1 MSYKLIMGNR
11 RYSSWSLRA
20 WLFLCQ
26 SGIDFDVELIP
37 IYTPEFETFRDDN
50 FPARQVPTLIA
61 DVNGKKVIIWDSM
74 AIAEYV
80 HERNPGAGIWPSDS
94 NARATARC
102 LVAEMHSSFSA
113 LRGSMPMNLCR
124 TYKSFQPDTD
134 TMADIARI
142 ESLWAWVRALY
153 GADGPYL
160 FGETFCAVDA
170 FYAPVA
176 TRFYTYGIDLSPQ
189 SQRYVDALLAHPDTL
204 EFHNAAQ
211 EETWIMSHC
220 EFDIV

>member
-20 WLFLCQ
+20 WLLLCQ
-26 SGIDFDVELIP
+26 SGINFDVELIP
-37 IYTPEFETFRDDN
+37 IYTPEFEKFQADN

-61 DVNGKKVIIWDSM
+61 NADGERVVIWDSM

-80 HERNPGAGIWPSDS
+80 HERNPDAGIWPS
-94 NARATARC
+94 NPGARATARC
-102 LVAEMHSSFSA
+102 LAAEMHSSFSA
-113 LRGSMPMNLCR
+113 LRSTMPMNLCR
-124 TYKSFQPDTD
+124 TYKSFQPDIE

-170 FYAPVA
+170 FYVPVA
-176 TRFYTYGIDLSPQ
+176 TRFHTYRVDLSPQ
-189 SQRYVDALLAHPDTL
+189 SQRYVDALLAYPSTL

-211 EETWIMSHC
+211 KETWIMSHC
-220 EFDIV
+220 EFDIA